1 VPDHNDVLEVQ
12 LDEHFSEIVGV
23 LVHIVAL
30 PRLVG
35 AAKTPAVMATASVR
49 IYRRAMSNFS
59 SAIERPWPSHS
70 AIDLDFVALGTMCSI
85 SVIGARVARAAC
97 AFLAGGPLGA
107 PSDKPE

>member
-1 VPDHNDVLEVQ
+1 M
-12 LDEHFSEIVGV
+12 DEHFSEIVGV

-49 IYRRAMSNFS
+49 IYRRDSNFS
-59 SAIERPWPSHS
+59 STIERPWPSHN
-70 AIDLDFVALGTMCSI
+70 AIDLDFVARGTMCSI
-85 SVIGARVARAAC
+85 SVIGARVPRAAC

-107 PSDKPE
+107 PGDKPE